1 MIRPRRSLLF
11 MPGSNARALE
21 KARNLPADGIILD
34 LEDSVAPDAKAMA
47 RDQIAKAIAAGGF
60 GKREVLIRVNSLDT
74 PWWVDDVTMAGK
86 ARPDGILVPKIST
99 VADLNAIANRLSDI
113 NADMSIRV
121 WAMLETARGVLDADK
136 LAAASRDS
144 ETRLAGFV
152 FGPNDISRET
162 RIRMQPGRAAM
173 IPMITHCILATR
185 AHGLEILDGPY
196 SDISNIDG
204 FAVECAQGRDL
215 GFDGKTLIHPSHIE
229 ACNAIFTPPAE
240 EVEQA
245 RKIIAAF
252 EKPENAS
259 RGAIQLDGRM
269 VERLHA
275 DMAQAHDRDCGRDRG
290 DGALKSLL
298 GVSSLLPQGEKG
310 RSQRSR
316 YAIDPR
322 AEAIDRVGIA
332 AIFLI
337 MRSRGAGGEIAVA
350 LALVVAQ
357 RADAFHVAQHERLA
371 PRQTVLIDAER
382 GQHLRQFVGGMRS
395 PADQR
400 LQIGGRH
407 PQFARDPAEIGGVHL
422 AHFPQLAPV
431 LQPFAED
438 VDHEADDGIGL
449 FLNGHGTA
457 PLGSLNGP
465 R

>member
-34 LEDSVAPDAKAMA
+34 LEDSVAPDAKAVA

-74 PWWVDDVTMAGK
+74 PWWIDDVTMAGK

-99 VADLNAIANRLSDI
+99 VADLNAIAEPPERHQRRHVDPGLGHARNR
-113 NADMSIRV
+113 
-121 WAMLETARGVLDADK
+121 ARGADADK
-136 LAAASRDS
+136 LAAASKDS

-204 FAVECAQGRDL
+204 FAAECAQGRDL

-240 EVEQA
+240 EVAQA

-275 DMAQAHDRDCGRDRG
+275 DMAKRTI
-290 DGALKSLL
+290 
-298 GVSSLLPQGEKG
+298 
-310 RSQRSR
+310 
-316 YAIDPR
+316 AIAD
-322 AEAIDRVGIA
+322 AIA
-332 AIFLI
+332 A
-337 MRSRGAGGEIAVA
+337 MG
-350 LALVVAQ
+350 
-357 RADAFHVAQHERLA
+357 
-371 PRQTVLIDAER
+371 
-382 GQHLRQFVGGMRS
+382 
-395 PADQR
+395 
-400 LQIGGRH
+400 
-407 PQFARDPAEIGGVHL
+407 
-422 AHFPQLAPV
+422 
-431 LQPFAED
+431 
-438 VDHEADDGIGL
+438 
-449 FLNGHGTA
+449 
-457 PLGSLNGP
+457 
-465 R
+465 